1 MLKKKSNFW
10 KLAILAIGLIALI
23 FAGFFVYKFNI
34 KKEIVLK
41 KEQKTGNI
49 NLLILGIGGGTHD
62 GPNLTDTIIV
72 AMVNPTKNTVNLV
85 SVPRDLW
92 IPDINGKINKTY
104 QLGLDKNDTSKLLV
118 KSVVKKVTGKQI
130 DYVVVID
137 FSGFVKLVDYLGGID
152 VDVAHTL
159 DDYNYPIEGKETD
172 LCGHPEEE
180 VKDFVATGPAEL
192 EQWEYFTCRYKHLH
206 VDQGMQHMDGETAL
220 QFSRSRHGI
229 NGEGSDFA
237 RSRRQQEVISA
248 IKSKVLSLGI
258 ILNPVKVIGIL
269 NILKDN
275 IDTDITPNEYDDFI
289 NLAQKMQKAKISSY
303 VIDFGDQSEDRF
315 GLLKEDIPSQSKGFQ
330 YNLIPRVGDGDFSE
344 INSYV
349 NCVAGNHMC
358 DITEKGLLI
367 DPTPTPSVTIKP
379 SVKR

>member
-1 MLKKKSNFW
+1 MLKKSSQNW
-10 KLAILAIGLIALI
+10 KLVVLAIGLIALI
-23 FAGFFVYKFNI
+23 FGGFFIYKFHI

-49 NLLILGIGGGTHD
+49 NILILGIGGGNHD

-72 AMVNPTKNTVNLV
+72 AMINPTKNTVNLV
-85 SVPRDLW
+85 SIPRDLW
-92 IPDINGKINKTY
+92 VSDVNGKINKTY
-104 QLGLDKNDTSKLLV
+104 QLGLDKNDKNKLLV
-118 KSVVKKVTGKQI
+118 KSVVKKITGKQI

-152 VDVAHTL
+152 VNVAHTL

-172 LCGHPEEE
+172 LCGHPEDE
-180 VKDFVATGPAEL
+180 VKDFIATGPAEL
-192 EQWEYFTCRYKHLH
+192 DQWKYFECRYKHLH
-206 VDQGMQHMDGETAL
+206 VDQGVQHMDGETAL

-258 ILNPVKVIGIL
+258 ILNPVKVIGIF

-275 IDTDITPNEYDDFI
+275 IDTDVTPNEYDDFI
-289 NLAQKMQKAKISSY
+289 NLAQKMQKAKIDSF
-303 VIDFGDQSEDRF
+303 VIDFGDQSEGRF
-315 GLLKEDIPSQSKGFQ
+315 GLLKEDIPTETKGFQ

-344 INSYV
+344 IQSYV
-349 NCVAGNHMC
+349 NCVAGGHVCEIMA
-358 DITEKGLLI
+358 KGLGI
-367 DPTPTPSVTIKP
+367 DPTPTPSITTKQK
-379 SVKR
+379 SK